1 MGNSKNKARHNN
13 YHRRVFSKRK
23 PPRQYKKATGKCT
36 IQGSRIINIDKLGEY
51 VSSITQHSATCG
63 GSVILSG
70 EKRAG
75 LASILSSK
83 CTKCNH
89 TISFATSKKVKGP
102 RRQKR
107 WECNLAAVWG
117 QMATGGGH
125 ASLTNSM
132 SVLGVPVMSK
142 GSFTPT
148 EADIGEWWSKKL
160 KESMIEAGKQEK
172 ILAEENGDYHQGV
185 PSITV
190 IVDGGVEQKIPQAFI

>member
-1 MGNSKNKARHNN
+1 MKVSNS
-13 YHRRVFSKRK
+13 
-23 PPRQYKKATGKCT
+23 
-36 IQGSRIINIDKLGEY
+36 
-51 VSSITQHSATCG
+51 
-63 GSVILSG
+63 
-70 EKRAG
+70 
-75 LASILSSK
+75 
-83 CTKCNH
+83 
-89 TISFATSKKVKGP
+89 P

-190 IVDGGVEQKIPQAFI
+190 IVDGGWSKRSHKHSYNAKSGVGIIIGHRTGKLLHLGVRNKYCASCSQGIAQDKHQCFKNWEESS